1 MGREPTRTELRPEE
15 IRAFTKGLLTDL
27 QALESML
34 LRELFETGKRR
45 IGAEQELFLI
55 DTGGR
60 PAPVCTELL
69 EELPDEEF
77 TTELARF
84 NLEINLPPIDFEPG
98 CFVELEE
105 QAAHR
110 VGLVAETAKHHDAD
124 VLLTGILPTLI
135 PSDAALENMTPRR
148 RYRTL
153 NDVLAQLSGGAYR
166 LQIEGADELHF
177 VHDSVMLEG
186 CNTSFQVHLQVA
198 PDEFAKLYNITQA
211 ITAPVL
217 AACVNS
223 PLLFGRR
230 LWAETRIAL
239 FQQSIDTRRTTPHL
253 REVTPRVRFGERWVD
268 SSVLEVF
275 REDIARIPALFAG
288 ESPADPFEELEAGR
302 IPRLEALQLYN
313 STVYRWNRPCYGIT
327 GGKPHLRIECRVLP
341 SGPTIVDEVANA
353 AFWVGSVL
361 GAVEEYGD
369 VRERISFGD
378 TRANFLA
385 AARRGL
391 SSGFTWLD
399 GRIVSAPRIILDEVL
414 PMARRGLAGAGI
426 ATAEIDKYL
435 GIIES
440 RVERRR
446 TGAGWLRHSLEEMGD
461 AGSRVERMAALAIG
475 SLNRQISGAPCHEW
489 DLAGIDEAGGWRYNY
504 ARVEQFMTT
513 DLFTVKADE
522 LVDLAALVM
531 EWKHVRQVP
540 VEDEERRL
548 VGLVSY
554 GSVVRELAAAH
565 TRQGDVWVPVSEI
578 MDPDPVTVSPE
589 TSTLKTLRA
598 MRENHVTSCPVVKN
612 GRLVGIVSV
621 DDLAPIL
628 DRMLEEADA

>member
-34 LRELFETGKRR
+34 LRDLFDTGVRR

-55 DTGGR
+55 DPGGR

-69 EELPDEEF
+69 QELEGEEF

-84 NLEINLPPIDFEPG
+84 NLEINLPPIEFRDG
-98 CFVELEE
+98 CFLELEE
-105 QAAHR
+105 QLER
-110 VGLVAETAKHHDAD
+110 LVGATRERAREHDAE

-135 PSDAALENMTPRR
+135 PSDAALENMTPRQR
-148 RYRTL
+148 FRTL
-153 NDVLAQLSGGAYR
+153 NDVMTQLSGGSYR
-166 LQIEGADELHF
+166 LQIEGADELNF

-198 PDEFAKLYNITQA
+198 PDEFAHLYNVTQA

-239 FQQSIDTRRTTPHL
+239 FQQSIDTRRTSPHL

-268 SSVLEVF
+268 HSVLDVF
-275 REDIARIPALFAG
+275 REDIARIPALFAA
-288 ESPADPFEELEAGR
+288 ERPTNPFEDLERGR
-302 IPRLEALQLYN
+302 IPKLPALQLYN

-327 GGKPHLRIECRVLP
+327 DGKPHLRIECRVLP

-361 GAVEEYGD
+361 GAAAEYGD
-369 VRERISFGD
+369 IRKRVSFGD
-378 TRANFLA
+378 IRANFLA
-385 AARRGL
+385 AARSGL

-399 GRIVSAPRIILDEVL
+399 GRIVSAPRLILDVVL
-414 PMARRGLAGAGI
+414 PLARRGLAGAGI
-426 ATAEIDKYL
+426 AEAEIDRYL
-435 GIIES
+435 GIIET

-446 TGAGWLRHSLEEMGD
+446 TGAGWLRHSLDAMGD
-461 AGSRVERMAALAIG
+461 SGTRVERMAALAVG
-475 SLNRQISGAPCHEW
+475 TLNRQTNGTPCHDW
-489 DLAGIDEAGGWRYNY
+489 DLARIEEAGGWRYNY

-531 EWKHVRQVP
+531 DWKHVRQVP
-540 VEDEERRL
+540 VEDSERRL

-554 GSVVRELAAAH
+554 GAVVRELAAAH
-565 TRQGDVWVPVSEI
+565 SRQGDVWVAVSEI
-578 MDPDPVTVSPE
+578 METDPVTVSPE
-589 TSTLKTLRA
+589 TSTLTTLRA
-598 MRENHVTSCPVVKN
+598 MREHHVTSCPVVKN

-628 DRMLEEADA
+628 DRMLEEADV

>member
-1 MGREPTRTELRPEE
+1 MGRESTRTQLRPEE

-34 LRELFETGKRR
+34 LRDLFETGVRR
-45 IGAEQELFLI
+45 IGVEQELFLI
-55 DTGGR
+55 DLGGR
-60 PAPVCTELL
+60 PAPVCTEVL
-69 EELPDEEF
+69 EDLEGEEF

-84 NLEINLPPIDFEPG
+84 NLEINLPPIEFRTG
-98 CFVELEE
+98 CFAELEE
-105 QAAHR
+105 QLTR
-110 VGLVAETAKHHDAD
+110 LVGVARERARDHDAE

-135 PSDAALENMTPRR
+135 PSDATLENMTPRDR
-148 RYRTL
+148 FRTL
-153 NDVLAQLSGGAYR
+153 NDVMSDLSGGSYR
-166 LQIEGADELHF
+166 LQIEGADELNF

-198 PDEFAKLYNITQA
+198 PDEFAHLYNVTQA

-239 FQQSIDTRRTTPHL
+239 FQQSIDTRRTSPHL

-268 SSVLEVF
+268 SSVLDVF
-275 REDIARIPALFAG
+275 REDIARIPALFAARR
-288 ESPADPFEELEAGR
+288 PADPFEELQSGR
-302 IPRLEALQLYN
+302 VPKLEALQLYN

-327 GGKPHLRIECRVLP
+327 NDKPHLRIECRVLP

-353 AFWVGSVL
+353 ALWVGSVL
-361 GAVEEYGD
+361 GAAEELGD
-369 VRERISFGD
+369 IKERVSFGD
-378 TRANFLA
+378 IRANFLA

-399 GRIVSAPRIILDEVL
+399 GRIVSAPRLVLDEVL
-414 PMARRGLAGAGI
+414 PLARRGLAGAGI
-426 ATAEIDKYL
+426 STEEIDRYL
-435 GIIES
+435 GIIET
-440 RVERRR
+440 RVEHRR
-446 TGAGWLRHSLEEMGD
+446 TGAGWLRHSLD
-461 AGSRVERMAALAIG
+461 AMADSGTRVERMAALTVG
-475 SLNRQISGAPCHEW
+475 TLNRQTNGAPCHEW
-489 DLAGIDEAGGWRYNY
+489 DLAHIGEAGGWRYNY

-531 EWKHVRQVP
+531 DWKHVRQVP
-540 VEDEERRL
+540 VEDDERRL

-554 GSVVRELAAAH
+554 GAVVRELAAAH
-565 TRQGDVWVPVSEI
+565 SRQGDVWVPVSAI

-598 MRENHVTSCPVVKN
+598 MREHHVTSCPVVKN